1 MPLTSAIRT
10 TLSGIAVKFADGVVE
25 YRLLT
30 SAPNATPRTYGAW
43 TVVSGARCCEFAESQ
58 VQDPDTGLWFREET
72 CELRIPYQA
81 GVTLTVRDQVRQGPS
96 AGAGL
101 SEIIWSVSHQKA
113 SGAGSVSPYHLY
125 RRTPMM
131 QNPRKGGV

>member
-1 MPLTSAIRT
+1 MGLTSSIRT

-25 YRLLT
+25 YRVLT
-30 SAPNATPRTYGAW
+30 SAPNATPRTYGNW
-43 TVVSGARCCEFAESQ
+43 TTITGARCCEFSETQTQDSES
-58 VQDPDTGLWFREET
+58 GLWFREET

-81 GVTLTVRDQVRQGPS
+81 NVSLTIKDQVRQGPS
-96 AGAGL
+96 AGPGVND
-101 SEIIWSVSHQKA
+101 IIWSVSHQKV